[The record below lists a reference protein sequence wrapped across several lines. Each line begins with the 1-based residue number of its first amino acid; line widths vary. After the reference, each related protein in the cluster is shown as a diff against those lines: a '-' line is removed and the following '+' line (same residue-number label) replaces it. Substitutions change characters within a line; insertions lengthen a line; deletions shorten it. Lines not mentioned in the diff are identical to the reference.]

1 MNPKIDKISN
11 EIDKTKGKISE
22 FQARLRELEKQK
34 NEIENTDIVAA
45 VRSANIDH
53 QELLAFIHAYRSQG
67 AAAETMLG
75 NRPGQE
81 EQEDFDN
88 DED

>member
-1 MNPKIDKISN
+1 MNPKIERVDKDI
-11 EIDKTKGKISE
+11 EKTKAKISE

-34 NEIENTDIVAA
+34 NEYENTEIVAA
-45 VRSANIDH
+45 VRSADISH
-53 QELLAFIHAYRSQG
+53 QELLAFIHAYRKQG

-81 EQEDFDN
+81 EQEDFEN